1 MIKFRINFLSL
12 IKLFFLYYQ
21 KVKTTIFFFF
31 FERWESDFNE
41 AVMKQH

>member
-12 IKLFFLYYQ
+12 IKLFFYITKKSRQ
-21 KVKTTIFFFF
+21 QFFVF

>member
-12 IKLFFLYYQ
+12 IKLFFYVTKKSRQ
-21 KVKTTIFFFF
+21 QFFFF